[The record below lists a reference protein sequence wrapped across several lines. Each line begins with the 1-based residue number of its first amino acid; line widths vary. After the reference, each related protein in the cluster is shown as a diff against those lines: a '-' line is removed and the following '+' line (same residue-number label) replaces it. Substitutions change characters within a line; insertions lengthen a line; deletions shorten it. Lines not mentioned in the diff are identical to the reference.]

1 MMIAARRPALFFVL
15 LPLAALLLLAGA
27 CTPSTPAPPRVAA
40 WVGEQSGLLFMRV
53 ISEEVLRDARLTAPG
68 GDTILT
74 RRLSTPEPSGGYS
87 DGGLGRP
94 SVGVGVGAGSS
105 GSFGTGI
112 GLSFPV
118 MGGGGARSA
127 GLSSQ
132 AEFSLTPEQ
141 LASYRARPQ
150 DWQLELRFDDRIAS
164 MPAPALMP

>member
-1 MMIAARRPALFFVL
+1 MTSR
-15 LPLAALLLLAGA
+15 LAAILLIFLLAA
-27 CTPSTPAPPRVAA
+27 CSAASPPPRVAA
-40 WVGEQSGLLFMRV
+40 WVGEQSNLLFMRV

-68 GDTILT
+68 GATLLT
-74 RRLSTPEPSGGYS
+74 QRLSTPGQSGGYEN
-87 DGGLGRP
+87 GGYGVGRP

-118 MGGGGARSA
+118 LGGGGGRSS
-127 GLSSQ
+127 GWSTQ

-150 DWQLELRFDDRIAS
+150 DWLLELRFDKGIAS
-164 MPAPALMP
+164 MPAPALSP